1 VSTLLEDY
9 RWTGWAVAGALL
21 TIAGL
26 VIAIRARAVPAGAA
40 GGTTGR
46 S

>member
-1 VSTLLEDY
+1 
-9 RWTGWAVAGALL
+9 VAGALL

-26 VIAIRARAVPAGAA
+26 VIAIRARAVPAGVAAA